1 MENSH
6 KSMSQYKRVDA
17 WYKTEIAIMNN
28 LSTPPNEFARY
39 VPVEVRDEF
48 ARSLARGTAMK
59 VTRRHLLLW
68 AAMAEINGVEEF
80 DAPFGWS
87 EEDVR
92 THILLEPS

>member
-1 MENSH
+1 MENNH
-6 KSMSQYKRVDA
+6 KSMSQYKKVVE
-17 WYKTEIAIMNN
+17 WYRTEIAIVNN
-28 LSTPPNEFARY
+28 LSAPPNEFARY

-48 ARSLARGTAMK
+48 AKSVARGVAMK

-68 AAMAEINGVEEF
+68 AAMAEISGVEEF
-80 DAPFGWS
+80 DAPLGWS